1 MELFKIIVIAV
12 AGVVMI
18 VLVKQYRPEY
28 AALIRIA
35 AGLVIFFLIAGQLS
49 GIVSGIEG
57 LISLCGYNRDY
68 ARVLMKALGIC
79 ISVQLGADTCRDAG
93 ESALAT
99 KIELAGKAAVIAV
112 SMPLF
117 ETAVKIIGS
126 IVGG

>member
-68 ARVLMKALGIC
+68 ARVLMKGREYAFRF
-79 ISVQLGADTCRDAG
+79 SSARTHAG
-93 ESALAT
+93 T
-99 KIELAGKAAVIAV
+99 RGKARLQQKSSLRVRRRL
-112 SMPLF
+112 SRFQCLF
-117 ETAVKIIGS
+117 LKRR
-126 IVGG
+126 